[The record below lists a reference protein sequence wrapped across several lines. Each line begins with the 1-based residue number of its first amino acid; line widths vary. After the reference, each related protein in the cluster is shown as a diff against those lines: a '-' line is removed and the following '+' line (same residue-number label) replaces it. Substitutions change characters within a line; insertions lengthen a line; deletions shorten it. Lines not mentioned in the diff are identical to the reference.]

1 MTSDVRAG
9 QPKAEP
15 VPAGMPAGV
24 GAGQESSFEIVPIR
38 GLLVAGLWLVGLVV
52 ALLANTM
59 WAVDF
64 FHVVSGALWTAIDL
78 FVGFIVG
85 PILGT
90 LPIPSRAEFA
100 KRFMP
105 KMVVLMPT
113 LVVATLAAGIQLAR
127 LDHNLLPGAPGH
139 PWVVASFVVV
149 GIMTLVAIGFVE
161 TANFAVLFELRKP
174 RPNGELVGRLMRR
187 FIYTAA
193 ITGAMQVATLV
204 IMTRLASL

>member
-1 MTSDVRAG
+1 MASSV
-9 QPKAEP
+9 QPEVTEAQSNED
-15 VPAGMPAGV
+15 GV
-24 GAGQESSFEIVPIR
+24 VETFEIVPRR
-38 GLLVAGLWLVGLVV
+38 GLIIAAVWLIGLVV

-85 PILGT
+85 PILGK
-90 LPIPSRAEFA
+90 LSIPARAEFS

-105 KMVVLMPT
+105 KMIVLMPT
-113 LVVATLAAGIQLAR
+113 LVISTLAAGIQLAR
-127 LDHNLLPGAPGH
+127 IDGYLVPSSPGH
-139 PWVVASFVVV
+139 PWVVASFFVV

-161 TANFAVLFELRKP
+161 TANIAVLFELRKQP
-174 RPNGELVGRLMRR
+174 PNGELLARLMRR

-193 ITGAMQVATLV
+193 ITGVMQVATLI

>member
-1 MTSDVRAG
+1 MASSV
-9 QPKAEP
+9 QPEVTEAQSNEDGVVETFEV
-15 VPAGMPAGV
+15 VPR
-24 GAGQESSFEIVPIR
+24 R
-38 GLLVAGLWLVGLVV
+38 GLIIAAVWLIGLVV

-85 PILGT
+85 PILGK
-90 LPIPSRAEFA
+90 LSIPARAEFS

-105 KMVVLMPT
+105 KMIVLMPT
-113 LVVATLAAGIQLAR
+113 LVISTLAAGIQLAR
-127 LDHNLLPGAPGH
+127 IDGYLVPSSPGH
-139 PWVVASFVVV
+139 PWVVASFFVV

-161 TANFAVLFELRKP
+161 TANIAVLFELRKQP
-174 RPNGELVGRLMRR
+174 PNGELLARLMRR

-193 ITGAMQVATLV
+193 ITGVMQVATLI

>member
-1 MTSDVRAG
+1 
-9 QPKAEP
+9 
-15 VPAGMPAGV
+15 
-24 GAGQESSFEIVPIR
+24 
-38 GLLVAGLWLVGLVV
+38 VGLVI
-52 ALLANTM
+52 ALIANTF

-85 PILGT
+85 PILGK
-90 LPIPSRAEFA
+90 LSIPARMEFS

-127 LDHNLLPGAPGH
+127 LDGYLMPGAPAH
-139 PWVVASFVVV
+139 PWVVASFFVV
-149 GIMTLVAIGFVE
+149 GVMTLIAIGFIE
-161 TANFAVLFELRKP
+161 TANIAVLFELRKP
-174 RPNGELVGRLMRR
+174 QPNGELIARLMHR

-193 ITGAMQVATLV
+193 ITGAMQIATLI
-204 IMTRLASL
+204 IMTKLASL

>member
-1 MTSDVRAG
+1 MVSSV
-9 QPKAEP
+9 QPEVTEAQSNED
-15 VPAGMPAGV
+15 GV
-24 GAGQESSFEIVPIR
+24 VETFEIVPRR
-38 GLLVAGLWLVGLVV
+38 GLIVAAVWLIGLVV

-85 PILGT
+85 PILGK
-90 LPIPSRAEFA
+90 LSIPARAEFS

-105 KMVVLMPT
+105 KMIVLMPT
-113 LVVATLAAGIQLAR
+113 LVISTLAAGIQLAR
-127 LDHNLLPGAPGH
+127 IDGYLVPSSPGH
-139 PWVVASFVVV
+139 PWVVASFFVV

-161 TANFAVLFELRKP
+161 TANIAVLFELRKQP
-174 RPNGELVGRLMRR
+174 PNGELLARLMRR

-193 ITGAMQVATLV
+193 ITGVMQVATLI

>member
-1 MTSDVRAG
+1 MVSSV
-9 QPKAEP
+9 QPEVTEAQSNED
-15 VPAGMPAGV
+15 GV
-24 GAGQESSFEIVPIR
+24 VETFEIVPRR
-38 GLLVAGLWLVGLVV
+38 GLIIAAVWLIGLVV

-85 PILGT
+85 PILGK
-90 LPIPSRAEFA
+90 LSIPARAEFS

-105 KMVVLMPT
+105 KMIVLMPT
-113 LVVATLAAGIQLAR
+113 LVISTLAAGIQLAR
-127 LDHNLLPGAPGH
+127 IDGYLVPSSPGH
-139 PWVVASFVVV
+139 PWVVASFFVV

-161 TANFAVLFELRKP
+161 TANIAVLFELRKQP
-174 RPNGELVGRLMRR
+174 PNGELLARLMRR

-193 ITGAMQVATLV
+193 ITGVMQVATLI

>member
-1 MTSDVRAG
+1 MASSV
-9 QPKAEP
+9 QPEVTEAQSNEN
-15 VPAGMPAGV
+15 GV
-24 GAGQESSFEIVPIR
+24 VETFEIVPRR
-38 GLLVAGLWLVGLVV
+38 GLIVAAVWLIGLVV

-85 PILGT
+85 PILGK
-90 LPIPSRAEFA
+90 LSIPARAEFS

-105 KMVVLMPT
+105 KMIVLMPT
-113 LVVATLAAGIQLAR
+113 LVISTLAAGIQLAR
-127 LDHNLLPGAPGH
+127 IDGYLVPSSPGH
-139 PWVVASFVVV
+139 SWVVASFFVV

-161 TANFAVLFELRKP
+161 TANIAVLFELRKQP
-174 RPNGELVGRLMRR
+174 PNGELLARLMRR

-193 ITGAMQVATLV
+193 ITGAMQVATLI

>member
-1 MTSDVRAG
+1 MASSV
-9 QPKAEP
+9 QPEVTEAQSE
-15 VPAGMPAGV
+15 VTEAQSNEDRV
-24 GAGQESSFEIVPIR
+24 VETFEIVPRR
-38 GLLVAGLWLVGLVV
+38 GLIIAAVWLIGLVV

-85 PILGT
+85 PILGK
-90 LPIPSRAEFA
+90 LSIPARAEFS

-105 KMVVLMPT
+105 KMIVLMPT
-113 LVVATLAAGIQLAR
+113 LVISTLAAGIQLAR
-127 LDHNLLPGAPGH
+127 IDGYLVPSSPGH
-139 PWVVASFVVV
+139 PWVVASFFVV

-161 TANFAVLFELRKP
+161 TANIAVLFELRKQP
-174 RPNGELVGRLMRR
+174 PNGELLARLMRR

-193 ITGAMQVATLV
+193 ITGVMQVATLI

>member
-1 MTSDVRAG
+1 MASSV
-9 QPKAEP
+9 QPEVTEAQSNEDRF
-15 VPAGMPAGV
+15 V
-24 GAGQESSFEIVPIR
+24 ETFEIVPRR
-38 GLLVAGLWLVGLVV
+38 GLIIAAVWLIGLVV

-85 PILGT
+85 PILGK
-90 LPIPSRAEFA
+90 LSIPARAEFS

-105 KMVVLMPT
+105 KMIVLMPT
-113 LVVATLAAGIQLAR
+113 LVISTLAAGIQLAR
-127 LDHNLLPGAPGH
+127 IDGYLVPSSPGH
-139 PWVVASFVVV
+139 PWVVASFFVV

-161 TANFAVLFELRKP
+161 TANIAVLFELRKQP
-174 RPNGELVGRLMRR
+174 PNGELLARLMRR

-193 ITGAMQVATLV
+193 ITGVMQVATLI

>member
-1 MTSDVRAG
+1 MVSSV
-9 QPKAEP
+9 QPEVTEAQSNEDR
-15 VPAGMPAGV
+15 VV
-24 GAGQESSFEIVPIR
+24 ETFEIVPRR
-38 GLLVAGLWLVGLVV
+38 GLIIAAVWLIGLVV

-85 PILGT
+85 PILGK
-90 LPIPSRAEFA
+90 LSIPARAEFS

-105 KMVVLMPT
+105 KMIVLMPT
-113 LVVATLAAGIQLAR
+113 LVISTLAAGIQLAR
-127 LDHNLLPGAPGH
+127 IDGYLVPSSPGH
-139 PWVVASFVVV
+139 PWVVASFFVV

-161 TANFAVLFELRKP
+161 TANIAVLFELRKQP
-174 RPNGELVGRLMRR
+174 PNGELLARLMRR

-193 ITGAMQVATLV
+193 ITGVMQVATLI